1 MSTSVSTALLPGSAR
16 PIPSGRVPSL
26 SESWAGYLARFQ
38 WDWFVTLTFRES
50 RHPEAADK
58 LFRLFV
64 NEINRSL
71 YGKRWRQNGQGIYWA
86 RCIEWQRRD
95 VIHFHVLMSDTQ
107 DLNETLRRLS
117 WMDRWKTLAGFSKIE
132 KPKVQDCV
140 ARYCAKYIVKGGEI
154 DVSPTL
160 RSYARQV

>member
-1 MSTSVSTALLPGSAR
+1 MSVSIAAPEGSR
-16 PIPSGRVPSL
+16 LCPSGRVPSL
-26 SESWAGYLARFQ
+26 SEAWASYLSRFQ

-58 LFRLFV
+58 LFRVWL
-64 NEINRSL
+64 NEINRAL
-71 YGKRWRQNGQGIYWA
+71 YGKRWRQKGQGVYWV

-107 DLNETLRRLS
+107 DLNETMRRLS
-117 WMDRWKTLAGFSKIE
+117 CMDRWRDLAGFSKIE
-132 KPKVQDCV
+132 KPKQQACV

-160 RSYARQV
+160 RSYARQM

>member
-1 MSTSVSTALLPGSAR
+1 MSRGLSSVGTVEGSR
-16 PIPSGRVPSL
+16 SCPSGRVPSL
-26 SESWAGYLARFQ
+26 SDAWASYLSRFQ

-58 LFRLFV
+58 LFRVWV

-71 YGKRWRQNGQGIYWA
+71 YGKRWRQKGQGVYWV

-107 DLNETLRRLS
+107 DLNETVRRLS
-117 WMDRWKTLAGFSKIE
+117 SMDRWRDLAGFSKIE
-132 KPKVQDCV
+132 KPKQQECV
-140 ARYCAKYIVKGGEI
+140 ARYCAKYIIKGGEL
-154 DVSPTL
+154 DLSSTL